1 MQLTAKANTI
11 CLLEI
16 LKEYSDC
23 DNILKM
29 SDIIHKMGHDYG
41 LSIDRRTVYSCVAVL
56 TELGYDISIPDE
68 NDGQGYYLE
77 SREFDVSEVRL
88 LTDSIY
94 SNPGITGVHSEQL
107 IKKLQKM
114 LPKNKRHKYRNL
126 SDANAGRKTD
136 NKKVFLNID
145 YLDAAIGKR
154 KKVEFTYMKYD
165 FDKRLRP
172 RRKAKYVV
180 SPYEMVA
187 ANEHYYLLCKCDS
200 HDASVSQFR
209 IDKMT
214 DVSITDGEYISAPVD
229 FSPKRYRDHSIFM
242 YGGEVG
248 QAIIRCENHM
258 LDQVIDRFGQGIKIA
273 PNDDGKTFDMTV
285 TGSLE
290 GLGYWAGHY
299 IDCCEVIGP
308 QSMRESVIE
317 KIRHNKYNV

>member
-11 CLLEI
+11 CI
-16 LKEYSDC
+16 LKILEEYSDG
-23 DNILKM
+23 DNILRM
-29 SDIIHKMGHDYG
+29 SDIIHKMERDYG
-41 LSIDRRTVYSCVAVL
+41 LSIDRRTVYSCIAVL
-56 TELGYDISIPDE
+56 SEMGYDISIPEE
-68 NDGQGYYLE
+68 NGQGYYLA

-88 LTDSIY
+88 MTDSIY
-94 SNPGITGVHSEQL
+94 SNPGITDVHSEQM

-126 SDANAGRKTD
+126 SVANAGRKTD

-145 YLDAAIGKR
+145 YLDEAISKR

-165 FDKRLRP
+165 FDKRLKP
-172 RRKAKYVV
+172 RRKEKYVV

-187 ANEHYYLLCKCDS
+187 ANDHYYLLCKCDS
-200 HDASVSQFR
+200 HETTVSQFR
-209 IDKMT
+209 IDKIK
-214 DVSITDGEYISAPVD
+214 DVAIIDGEYISAPED
-229 FSPKRYRDHSIFM
+229 LSPKRYRDQSVFM

-248 QAIIRCENHM
+248 QAVIRCENHM

-290 GLGYWAGHY
+290 GLSYWAGHY
-299 IDCCEVIGP
+299 IDSCEVLEP
-308 QSMRESVIE
+308 QSMRESVIAVI
-317 KIRHNKYNV
+317 KNNKYNA